1 MVNGYS
7 QMGTSAFGL
16 IYTLYNLRNLSIL
29 MKYYSYRTGSKS
41 KKKGLDSYI

>member
-16 IYTLYNLRNLSIL
+16 IYTPYNLRNLLIL
-29 MKYYSYRTGSKS
+29 MKYYSYRTGSKW
-41 KKKGLDSYI
+41 KKKGLDTYI